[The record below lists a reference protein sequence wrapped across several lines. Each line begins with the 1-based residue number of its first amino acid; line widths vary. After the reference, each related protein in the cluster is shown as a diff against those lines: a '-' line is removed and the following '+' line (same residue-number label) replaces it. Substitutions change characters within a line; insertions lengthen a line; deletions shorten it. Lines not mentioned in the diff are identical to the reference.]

1 MINHLKTKNHEDALK
16 LFESENAEMTPKL
29 TSVWAQKNA
38 EADLQNKL
46 DEQLVRIM
54 VRQNVSFDDQDLQEL
69 VKLAYPGQQIFSRM
83 HFTRSVI
90 PCMAGEIRTNI
101 VKQIGSNKFSITSD
115 GWMKPSKFPALLS
128 VTTHTISAD
137 FQRMD
142 NVIATIEILS
152 EHTGEEIARLIEN
165 FLVENGLSIG
175 SIVACVRD
183 NARNMQKSCRLLGI
197 DSFQC
202 SAHMYHLSVRD
213 ALRCNNDYLREI
225 SDLQRRPTNF
235 SQNEWNNLKRL
246 EENLEP
252 LSREDF
258 VIIGELCKVLKV
270 FHVETCRLSQ
280 EQSTASAYIPTA
292 KKILLFLRERR
303 CRNADVQMISENLAQ
318 NLQVRLA
325 AIESNKILRLSMLV
339 DPRFAF
345 DENFLLGFE
354 WEILE
359 DEFIHLIIREKDSV
373 STTTVA
379 EARTAEFD
387 DQEFAEVGIDPL
399 DEDSMDIDLWA
410 RDAEFNLFRHGIV
423 RLGRDENVFEWWS
436 NNKFRFPLIAE
447 GAKRFL
453 SVPATSVSSERTF
466 SMAGL
471 LYANTLR
478 NRLGAKM
485 AENLMLIKASLKKT
499 MLAPSV

>member
-54 VRQNVSFDDQDLQEL
+54 VRQNVSTCFFDDQDLQEL

-175 SIVACVRD
+175 SIVACDVCTRWNSTFLMINSFLEMK
-183 NARNMQKSCRLLGI
+183 NALLKT
-197 DSFQC
+197 D
-202 SAHMYHLSVRD
+202 
-213 ALRCNNDYLREI
+213 DYLREI

-246 EENLEP
+246 AENLEP

-318 NLQVRLA
+318 NLQKKTVSVQQQLPKQELQNLMIRSL
-325 AIESNKILRLSMLV
+325 LRLNSIFSGMEL
-339 DPRFAF
+339 F
-345 DENFLLGFE
+345 DWGEMKMFL
-354 WEILE
+354 
-359 DEFIHLIIREKDSV
+359 
-373 STTTVA
+373 
-379 EARTAEFD
+379 
-387 DQEFAEVGIDPL
+387 
-399 DEDSMDIDLWA
+399 
-410 RDAEFNLFRHGIV
+410 N
-423 RLGRDENVFEWWS
+423 
-436 NNKFRFPLIAE
+436 
-447 GAKRFL
+447 
-453 SVPATSVSSERTF
+453 VPATSVSSERTF
-466 SMAGL
+466 SMAAL

-499 MLAPSV
+499 MLAPSVEPDDDELDNKEEIEENVLLQQQID

>member
-16 LFESENAEMTPKL
+16 LFESENTEMTPKL

-54 VRQNVSFDDQDLQEL
+54 VRQNVSTCFFDDKDLQEL
-69 VKLAYPGQQIFSRM
+69 VKLAFPGLKIYSRL

-90 PCMAGEIRTNI
+90 PRMAGEIRTNI
-101 VKQIGSNKFSITSD
+101 VKQIGSNNFSITSD

-128 VTTHTISAD
+128 VTTHTISDD

-183 NARNMQKSCRLLGI
+183 DARNMQKSCRLLGI

-213 ALRCNNDYLREI
+213 ALRCNSRI
-225 SDLQRRPTNF
+225 TN
-235 SQNEWNNLKRL
+235 LIAK
-246 EENLEP
+246 
-252 LSREDF
+252 
-258 VIIGELCKVLKV
+258 
-270 FHVETCRLSQ
+270 LSQ

-303 CRNADVQMISENLAQ
+303 CRNADVQMISENLAE

-379 EARTAEFD
+379 GASTAEFD

-410 RDAEFNLFRHGIV
+410 RDVRSPSALSQKSTDSQRELKSAYKAEFNLFRHGII

-436 NNKFRFPLIAE
+436 NNKFRFPLIAV

-499 MLAPSV
+499 MLAPSVEPVDDELDNKEEIEENVLLQQQID